1 MWHVYICNRNGTLY
15 TGMTTDVPHR
25 MSQHKAILL
34 YSEFEDKHAA
44 AQREREIKGWTRAK
58 KQALIELK
66 GPR

>member
-1 MWHVYICNRNGTLY
+1 
-15 TGMTTDVPHR
+15 MTTDVPHR